1 MLIGLGGIRA
11 GAGECAL
18 AAIGGL
24 SASLAPEASWVEGGG
39 SVLQALPGGGKDL
52 ATAQSL
58 LKSQISFSLPLEL
71 RPTGPGHC
79 PSPGLA
85 IRLCPG
91 GLDLAIA
98 VAWRVSPSYTLSQ
111 PPPPPGFSVLLSA
124 QVIGR
129 LVSLSL
135 ILSLAA
141 WISQMKDTM
150 VSWGEGG
157 NVSQEAL
164 YALCL
169 MQAAVFAGSWVLWH
183 LRGAALFCLQ
193 QVGFLPG
200 SPPVSGGP
208 PFPLVL
214 LSPREGFA
222 LVGASVFDFPCLS
235 FLSFTCFVFLFGFF
249 SLFWFL
255 SL

>member
-1 MLIGLGGIRA
+1 M
-11 GAGECAL
+11 
-18 AAIGGL
+18 
-24 SASLAPEASWVEGGG
+24 
-39 SVLQALPGGGKDL
+39 
-52 ATAQSL
+52 
-58 LKSQISFSLPLEL
+58 
-71 RPTGPGHC
+71 
-79 PSPGLA
+79 
-85 IRLCPG
+85 
-91 GLDLAIA
+91 
-98 VAWRVSPSYTLSQ
+98 
-111 PPPPPGFSVLLSA
+111 
-124 QVIGR
+124 GR
-129 LVSLSL
+129 LVSLFL

-164 YALCL
+164 YALCF
-169 MQAAVFAGSWVLWH
+169 MQAAVFSASWVLWH
-183 LRGAALFCLQ
+183 LVAGGRGAALFCLQ

-200 SPPVSGGP
+200 FPLVSGGP

-222 LVGASVFDFPCLS
+222 LVGASAFGFPCLS